1 MDIPW
6 DDLQLF
12 LAAAEGGSMS
22 AAARR
27 LRLGQ
32 PTVSRRVAALEHRL
46 GYALFRRNVEGVKLT
61 SAGERLLAPA
71 RRMAEWAGEVTRAS
85 SSVDHKPAGLVR
97 LTAPPGLAWDFVA
110 PFAAWLHKKHA
121 AVRLEVLSDTRY
133 FDLGRG
139 EADLALRTK
148 PAGSADLVTV
158 GSFEHANAIFAAKDY
173 VARLPRRYELHDL
186 DWICWAPPYE
196 DLTPNPQLAQLV
208 PGFVPAFT
216 SDSYLVQRQ
225 AAESGLGVMALGDW
239 RHRFARPTS
248 LVPLKF
254 DLGPHA
260 RSSTYLVCAKSA
272 LDIPRVRLVAETLA
286 RELRATR

>member
-1 MDIPW
+1 
-6 DDLQLF
+6 
-12 LAAAEGGSMS
+12 MS

-32 PTVSRRVAALEHRL
+32 PTVSRRVAALEQRL
-46 GYALFRRNVEGVKLT
+46 GYALFRRNVEGVTLT
-61 SAGERLLAPA
+61 ASGERLLSPA

-85 SSVDHKPAGLVR
+85 SSLDNKPAGLVR
-97 LTAPPGLAWDFVA
+97 LTAPPGVAWDFVA
-110 PFAAWLHKKHA
+110 PFAAWLRKKHPTI
-121 AVRLEVLSDTRY
+121 RLEVLSDTRF

-148 PAGSADLVTV
+148 PAGLSDLVTV
-158 GSFEHANAIFAAKDY
+158 ASFEHPNAIFGAKEY
-173 VARLPRRYELHDL
+173 VARLPRRYGLVDL
-186 DWICWAPPYE
+186 AFICWAPPYE
-196 DLTPNPQLAQLV
+196 DLAPNPQLAQLV

-248 LVPLKF
+248 LTPLKV

-260 RSSTYLVCAKSA
+260 RSSVYLVCAKSA
-272 LDIPRVRLVAETLA
+272 LDIPRVRLVAEILA
-286 RELRATR
+286 QELRTTR